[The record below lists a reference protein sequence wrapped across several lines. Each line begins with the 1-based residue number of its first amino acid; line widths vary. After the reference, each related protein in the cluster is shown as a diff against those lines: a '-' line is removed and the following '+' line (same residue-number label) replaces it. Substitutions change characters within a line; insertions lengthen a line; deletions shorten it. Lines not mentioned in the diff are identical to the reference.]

1 MGTPSSV
8 PEEFA
13 LLLEHLAGVTDQRK
27 ARGTVHPLVGVL
39 SLTVVVL
46 MAGGRSLSD
55 ISRYG
60 KAHPEV
66 LPPLGLRRSP
76 SVATLSRL
84 LRQVS
89 VAEVRHGLAAFALA
103 LAGRRAAD
111 LPVVAMDGKWL
122 RGVWDGGRQA
132 HLLHLF
138 AQNAKL
144 ALDQRQ
150 VQNGNGAGSEWAVA
164 TAWMEHLVQD
174 FPGLEILTG
183 DAAFAEQ
190 DLCSAIIAQ
199 ERDFVFRLKKTKS
212 SSTPMSSSSS
222 LSRETPSTG
231 RSPKG
236 MGGSRSGA
244 SAPPPTW

>member
-1 MGTPSSV
+1 METRSTVS
-8 PEEFA
+8 EEFA
-13 LLLEHLAGVTDQRK
+13 LLLEQLAGVTDRRF
-27 ARGTVHPLVGVL
+27 ARGKIHPLVGVL
-39 SLTVVVL
+39 GLTVLVL
-46 MAGGRSLSD
+46 MAGGRSMSD

-89 VAEVRHGLAAFALA
+89 VHELRQTLARFAVTLA
-103 LAGRRAAD
+103 DRRDAD
-111 LPVVAMDGKWL
+111 LGVVAVDGKWL
-122 RGVWDGGRQA
+122 RGTWEDGRQA

-138 AQNAKL
+138 AQNATL

-150 VQNGNGAGSEWAVA
+150 VQNGNGKGSEWDVA
-164 TAWMEHLVQD
+164 AGWMDELVQD

-190 DLCSAIIAQ
+190 DLCVAIVAH
-199 ERDFVFRLKKTKS
+199 ERDFVVRLKKTRNGS
-212 SSTPMSSSSS
+212 SPRSPSSS
-222 LSRETPSTG
+222 LTQDPG
-231 RSPKG
+231 PI
-236 MGGSRSGA
+236 GG
-244 SAPPPTW
+244 